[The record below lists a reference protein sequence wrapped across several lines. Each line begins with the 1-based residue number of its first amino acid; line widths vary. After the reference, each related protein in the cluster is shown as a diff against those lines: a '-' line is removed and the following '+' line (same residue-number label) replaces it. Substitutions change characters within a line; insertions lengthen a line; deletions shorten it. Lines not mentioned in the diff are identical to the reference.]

1 MNTRV
6 SRGGEE
12 GKPSIWKKEE
22 GGSPSTYAG
31 VHIPICSPQIRKI
44 LRHKATA
51 GPFIHAATTGYKL
64 VQESPQS
71 LLQDQGL
78 SL

>member
-6 SRGGEE
+6 SREGEE
-12 GKPSIWKKEE
+12 GRISIWKKEE
-22 GGSPSTYAG
+22 DGSPSTYAE
-31 VHIPICSPQIRKI
+31 VHVEICSPQIRKI
-44 LRHKATA
+44 LRRKATA
-51 GPFIHAATTGYKL
+51 RPFIRAATTGCKL